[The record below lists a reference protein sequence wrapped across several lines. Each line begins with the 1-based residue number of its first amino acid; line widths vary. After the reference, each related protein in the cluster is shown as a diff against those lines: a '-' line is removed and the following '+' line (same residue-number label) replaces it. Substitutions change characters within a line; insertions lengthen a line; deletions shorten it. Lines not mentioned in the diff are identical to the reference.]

1 MEDAMVV
8 RGRVLVAVVTV
19 AAVLTA
25 GAASSAVAAAGPAQ
39 HGVVT
44 HAGGSV
50 PDGAVLAYRRT
61 RVTVEQHA
69 VEQRDGA
76 VIRDI
81 SYSAGG
87 GPAVRAYV
95 VEPDGPARPHAR
107 AGVLYLHWF
116 HPGDPTSSRLEFV
129 EEAVGLAG
137 RGTVSLLPDLTFPWN
152 GDPVGDATDLRVIVD
167 QTIQVRRGLDLLQDR
182 RDVDSRRIA
191 VVGHDYGGMYGL
203 LVAAVDRHRVRT
215 AIAVN
220 VDATFCNWFLQFWL
234 GFEGDAATAY
244 QRLLEPVDPIRY
256 VPFGPRGGTL
266 FQFSVPDFFIPDS
279 TARTLFAAASHPKDQ
294 RLYPG
299 APHKLDAPEA
309 RADRVAWLAPRLSLP
324 GS

>member
-1 MEDAMVV
+1 MVV

-25 GAASSAVAAAGPAQ
+25 GAASSAAAGSAMAATGR
-39 HGVVT
+39 GVVADADAT
-44 HAGGSV
+44 VPGG
-50 PDGAVLAYRRT
+50 ALLAYRRT
-61 RVTVEQHA
+61 RVTVQEHA
-69 VEQRDGA
+69 VQRRDGA

-87 GPAVRAYV
+87 GSAVRAYL
-95 VEPDGPARPHAR
+95 VEPDGLARPHER

-116 HPGDPTSSRLEFV
+116 HPGDPTSSRLEWV

-279 TARTLFAAASHPKDQ
+279 TARTLFAAASDPKDQ
-294 RLYPG
+294 RLYAG

-309 RADRVAWLAPRLSLP
+309 RADRVAWLAPRLALP